1 MHGFLTVPGSVVSL
15 GLVPGVYETFA
26 LSGDFIRLTIRETA
40 VLVPAAAPPLL
51 GALGL
56 FGLLRRKRA

>member
-26 LSGDFIRLTIRETA
+26 LSGDFIRLTVGATA
-40 VLVPAAAPPLL
+40 VLVPAASPPL